1 MSTSISADVKPKPK
15 RKKWLVIFSLA
26 TGISLLGWFSV
37 GLFFRPR
44 NSESQ
49 MQLVT
54 VTESTVA
61 DKITGESGTLK
72 FASQRT
78 LKTAVPGT
86 VETILVQAG
95 EQVIQGQ
102 PLVRLEDEEN
112 RLRLDAL
119 TIDLEEINLKI
130 QSQQF
135 NLRQARQQQDQL
147 AREYEITKN
156 NQDSSLNKLRQ
167 TKNIEFE
174 QQKIEVT
181 RKEQQLRSAMEELA
195 DSKIKLEEDL
205 ELIQKGFISEN
216 DLRDRQ
222 KEVAQ
227 KTLEVENIRD
237 ELRLRQIELQQI
249 DGDRQE
255 LNSTILQGLSE
266 PQKALR
272 ELENQL
278 IQATQ
283 AYQQAELE
291 FNQIL
296 REKRQ
301 IEIDQAKT
309 LTELEQST
317 ISAPSDGVVLEI
329 KVKVEDFVEEK
340 AEIILVGN
348 PNQKVVEFQLN
359 PLDATKVK
367 PNQKAE
373 AALIGVDAEKITG
386 EVSNIS
392 LLAGDSQNNSSSG
405 NAPAKITATV
415 ILDPTEEQVFPGTPV
430 SIDIILDQK
439 EDVLNVPNESVNQN
453 EEGEYF
459 VWLKDEDN
467 KAQKQTVEIG
477 LEGLLNTEIIT
488 GLESEDVVI
497 IPSLEFPL
505 TEGTAIPEIET

>member
-1 MSTSISADVKPKPK
+1 MSVSADIKSRSK
-15 RKKWLVIFSLA
+15 RKKWLIIFSLA
-26 TGISLLGWFSV
+26 TGISLLGWFSI
-37 GLFFRPR
+37 GLFFRPK
-44 NSESQ
+44 NSDSSI
-49 MQLVT
+49 QLFT

-86 VETILVQAG
+86 VESILVEPG
-95 EQVIQGQ
+95 DRVTQGQ

-135 NLRQARQQQDQL
+135 NLQQARQTRLQL
-147 AREYEITKN
+147 SREYEIAQN
-156 NQDSSLNKLRQ
+156 NQDSLIVQLRQ
-167 TKNIEFE
+167 TKEIEFE
-174 QQKIEVT
+174 QKKIEVT
-181 RKEQQLRSAMEELA
+181 RKEQEYRSANEDLA
-195 DSKIKLEEDL
+195 DLQQTLEENLD
-205 ELIQKGFISEN
+205 LIQRDFISANE
-216 DLRDRQ
+216 LRDSQ
-222 KEVAQ
+222 KKVAR
-227 KTLEVENIRD
+227 KALEVENIQD
-237 ELRLRQIELQQI
+237 ELRLMQIELQQV
-249 DGDRQE
+249 DGDRQA
-255 LNSTILQGLSE
+255 LNTRIRQGLSE

-278 IQATQ
+278 VEAKQN
-283 AYQQAELE
+283 YQQAELQ
-291 FNQIL
+291 FNQAV

-309 LTELEQST
+309 ITELQQNT
-317 ISAPSDGVVLEI
+317 ISAPGDGIVLEI

-340 AEIILVGN
+340 AEVILVGN

-359 PLDATKVK
+359 PLDATKIK
-367 PNQKAE
+367 PSQKAE
-373 AALIGVDAEKITG
+373 VALIGVDAEKITG

-392 LLAGDSQNNSSSG
+392 LLAGDSQNRSSSG

-439 EDVLNVPNESVNQN
+439 EEVLSVPNESVSQN

-459 VWLKDEDN
+459 VWLKDEEN
-467 KAQKQTVEIG
+467 KAQKQIVEIG
-477 LEGLLNTEIIT
+477 LEGLLNTEIIE
-488 GLESEDVVI
+488 GLESDDIVV

-505 TEGTAIPEIET
+505 TEGTAIPDTPT